1 MDFYFPRPTAALPEF
16 LQISRVTWQTVER
29 RGSGN
34 AQDRL
39 F

>member
-1 MDFYFPRPTAALPEF
+1 MDFYFPRPTTALPEF

-29 RGSGN
+29 CGNGN